1 MEVIMR
7 VQEKKQ
13 YRTKV
18 QFDEI
23 IDSLTNSEHSET
35 CRLIIEGSF
44 YAHDIMHYIDE
55 QYFFDDEYTLTR
67 LEYHALLEAIEEV
80 TRARCPQ

>member
-1 MEVIMR
+1 MKLSKE
-7 VQEKKQ
+7 EQ
-13 YRTKV
+13 YRTKE

-35 CRLIIEGSF
+35 CELIIEYNF
-44 YAHDIMHYIDE
+44 YAHDIMRYIDE
-55 QYFFDDEYTLTR
+55 QYFFDDEFALTR
-67 LEYHALLEAIEEV
+67 LEYHALLEAIEDV

>member
-1 MEVIMR
+1 MR

-55 QYFFDDEYTLTR
+55 QYFK
-67 LEYHALLEAIEEV
+67 
-80 TRARCPQ
+80 